1 MELNPQQ
8 QLAVD
13 HNEGPLLILA
23 GPGSGKTRVLTQRI
37 ARLIA
42 AGAAFPSQILAVTFT
57 NKAAAEMRAR
67 VEKLAGQCAREISM
81 GTFHSVCLKILR
93 SHAEAAGLSERFV
106 IYDEGDQL
114 ALMKECIDALDM
126 DRERMPPKSMV
137 DRISRAKDSCQGPDE
152 FAAASAGNPYLERV
166 ARVYGLYQ
174 KRLSELMAVDFGDII
189 RLAVRLLESD
199 EGMREAYRR
208 RWRYVLVDE
217 YQDTNHSQYRFI
229 SAVAAGHRNICV
241 VGDDDQCLIG
251 QTFVTMAD
259 GSERQIEKV
268 RKGDEVLSCYGSGDF
283 RPARVSRTF
292 KNNYNGEGIALFLQ
306 SGRKIVSTPKHMHFA
321 GYRLG
326 DVPQVFFTYLM
337 CKRGI
342 GWRLGTSQVY
352 TAGQSRPMVG
362 FKQRLLQ
369 EHGDA
374 LWIIGTHT
382 SENEARAEE
391 YLLSLKYQ
399 LPTIPF
405 IPRVGKGQRGL
416 VHDPAYIRRIFESFD
431 TETSAK
437 RLLADRGLSL
447 EHCHHRPRSRN
458 SNRRNVV
465 VTLCGDRRGRTPMH
479 RISMVGN
486 DDGGRLKLKELGF
499 SVRSAKQNSRSWRF
513 ETASS
518 DFGRIAR
525 CLSGLRKA
533 FDISEFYVARLG
545 TSSGKRSETNS
556 LPFLPAASVM
566 PGMAMFSDGGSYDVV
581 KRVEKICLRET
592 VYDLNVECTHNFIA
606 NGIVTH
612 NSIYRW
618 RGADIANIL
627 RFEEDFPGAAV
638 VRLEQNYRSTASILA
653 AASSVVSR
661 NAGRKAKQIWTGREG
676 GAKVALLSCESE
688 RKEAAAVAERIRK
701 ATAAGGRYGDFAVF
715 YRTNAQSR
723 PLEEV
728 FREQG
733 IPHVIY
739 GGMRFY
745 ERAEVKDAL
754 AYLRL
759 IVDRGD
765 DMGFLRIINS
775 PPRGLGK
782 TTVDRLKA
790 FASARGFS
798 LFAAIEPFAEEGL
811 ARGAQSKRLAEFR
824 RTIETLAE
832 GAQDRPLDELLKDVL
847 EKSGYVEALIKEST
861 IESEARLE
869 NINELVAAVGEFI
882 PSPGTSALVQFLDQV
897 ALISDADAVDEA
909 KGAVT
914 MMTLHIAKG
923 LEFRSVFMVGME
935 EGLMPHARSLDDP
948 EELEEERRLCYVGM
962 TRAKDELYLAHAFRR
977 SHFGQARYNVASR
990 FLDEIPKEH
999 SVRIPVGLG
1008 LKSPTPYT
1016 RTHER
1021 SFDFAGSTKT
1031 VSHDYDFDQRPPE
1044 EREGLARGMRVQH
1057 PTFGYGVVKLVQ
1069 PTSTGHK
1076 VTVEFRGGATK
1087 VLIAELAGLVPA

>member
-13 HNEGPLLILA
+13 HGEGPLLILA

-42 AGAAFPSQILAVTFT
+42 SGVTYPSQILAVTFT

-93 SHAEAAGLSERFV
+93 SHAEAAGLSDRFV

-152 FAAASAGNPYLERV
+152 FAAVSAGNPYLERV

-189 RLAVRLLESD
+189 RLAVWLLESD

-208 RWRYVLVDE
+208 RWRYALVDE

-241 VGDDDQCLIG
+241 VGDDDQ
-251 QTFVTMAD
+251 
-259 GSERQIEKV
+259 
-268 RKGDEVLSCYGSGDF
+268 
-283 RPARVSRTF
+283 
-292 KNNYNGEGIALFLQ
+292 
-306 SGRKIVSTPKHMHFA
+306 
-321 GYRLG
+321 
-326 DVPQVFFTYLM
+326 
-337 CKRGI
+337 
-342 GWRLGTSQVY
+342 
-352 TAGQSRPMVG
+352 
-362 FKQRLLQ
+362 
-369 EHGDA
+369 
-374 LWIIGTHT
+374 
-382 SENEARAEE
+382 
-391 YLLSLKYQ
+391 
-399 LPTIPF
+399 
-405 IPRVGKGQRGL
+405 
-416 VHDPAYIRRIFESFD
+416 
-431 TETSAK
+431 
-437 RLLADRGLSL
+437 
-447 EHCHHRPRSRN
+447 
-458 SNRRNVV
+458 
-465 VTLCGDRRGRTPMH
+465 
-479 RISMVGN
+479 
-486 DDGGRLKLKELGF
+486 
-499 SVRSAKQNSRSWRF
+499 
-513 ETASS
+513 
-518 DFGRIAR
+518 
-525 CLSGLRKA
+525 
-533 FDISEFYVARLG
+533 
-545 TSSGKRSETNS
+545 
-556 LPFLPAASVM
+556 
-566 PGMAMFSDGGSYDVV
+566 
-581 KRVEKICLRET
+581 
-592 VYDLNVECTHNFIA
+592 
-606 NGIVTH
+606 
-612 NSIYRW
+612 SIYRW

-701 ATAAGGRYGDFAVF
+701 AAAAGGRYGDFAVF

-782 TTVDRLKA
+782 TTVERLKV
-790 FASARGFS
+790 FASARGLS
-798 LFAAIEPFAEEGL
+798 LFAAIAPFAEEGG
-811 ARGAQSKRLAEFR
+811 AREAQSKRLAEFR
-824 RTIETLAE
+824 RTIEALAE
-832 GAQDRPLDELLKDVL
+832 GAQERPLDELMKDVL

-923 LEFRSVFMVGME
+923 LEFKSVFMVGME

-962 TRAKDELYLAHAFRR
+962 TRAKDELCLAHAFRR

-999 SVRIPVGLG
+999 SVRIPVGVSAHHCSLPIDG
-1008 LKSPTPYT
+1008 GGAGRGWPGKTWSPAPSPS
-1016 RTHER
+1016 RQGRGE
-1021 SFDFAGSTKT
+1021 
-1031 VSHDYDFDQRPPE
+1031 DYDFYQRPPD
-1044 EREGLARGMRVQH
+1044 ERDGLTKGMRVRH
-1057 PTFGYGVVKLVQ
+1057 PTFGYGLVKAVQ

-1087 VLIAELAGLVPA
+1087 ILIAELAGLVPA